1 MHPSPSHLAIL
12 LGAVALTAGGCTAAS
27 AGAASDPPGRTITGT
42 ATGAATGVPDTA
54 IISLGA
60 ESRGST
66 ATEAL
71 QANAK
76 RVRGVID
83 AMTFVGVKPADI
95 QTSNVSLFPTFDLK
109 GRITGYSVSTRM
121 TAKSHDVANAGKVI
135 DAAAQLA
142 GDDLRVDSIALT
154 IEDTGPVV
162 RAARRK
168 AVRAAH
174 DQATQ
179 LARAASVKLGDVRTI
194 VEHRGTTPPV
204 RLQAAFAADAAREAI
219 PISAGTQD
227 LEITVKVVYD
237 ID

>member
-1 MHPSPSHLAIL
+1 MHPRPSHLAIL
-12 LGAVALTAGGCTAAS
+12 LGTVALTAGGCTAAS
-27 AGAASDPPGRTITGT
+27 AGAASTPPARTITGT

-54 IISLGA
+54 IIALGA

-76 RVRGVID
+76 RVKGVID

-95 QTSNVSLFPTFDLK
+95 QTSNVSLFPTFDAK

-121 TAKSHDVANAGKVI
+121 TAKSHDVPNAGKVI

-174 DQATQ
+174 DQAAQ

-194 VEHRGTTPPV
+194 VEERGGTPPV
-204 RLQAAFAADAAREAI
+204 HQLARNANLAARDAI

-237 ID
+237 IG